1 MLLTLFW
8 ENWQNCFG
16 IAVLKVFSNSEIIRC
31 KCIPILLYGTEA
43 FMLNKSD
50 LSSLDFVITR
60 LFMKLFRVNNIE
72 TVEFCQDQFGFDKPS
87 VLWARRV
94 RNFDSKFVALE
105 NAFCKLT
112 LSL

>member
-1 MLLTLFW
+1 MHSLEIL
-8 ENWQNCFG
+8 QN
-16 IAVLKVFSNSEIIRC
+16 AKPII
-31 KCIPILLYGTEA
+31 I
-43 FMLNKSD
+43 N
-50 LSSLDFVITR
+50 FVINR
-60 LFMKLFRVNNIE
+60 LLMKLFRTVNIE

-94 RNFDSKFVALE
+94 RKFNSKFVVSV